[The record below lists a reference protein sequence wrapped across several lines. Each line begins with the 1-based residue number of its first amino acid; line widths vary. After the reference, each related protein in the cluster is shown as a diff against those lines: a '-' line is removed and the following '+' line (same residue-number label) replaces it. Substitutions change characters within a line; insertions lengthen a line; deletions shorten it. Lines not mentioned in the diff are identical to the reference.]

1 MEAFSDGVFAVA
13 ITLLVLEISVPQGT
27 QATLLRALLD
37 QWPSYLAYVV
47 SFATVGAVWLGHSAM
62 TNFLDHVDELFLRL
76 NLLLLLL
83 VASLPFPTRLL
94 AESVAD
100 DTGGRVAS
108 TFYGLTLLAVVSLLW
123 VLWQYARR
131 EGLVQVG
138 NTGDELSV
146 LTRRPTPGLAF
157 YGAMI
162 LLCLVRPVLA
172 VLGYLALAAF
182 YLAPIH
188 QLRATRAGRN

>member
-1 MEAFSDGVFAVA
+1 M
-13 ITLLVLEISVPQGT
+13 
-27 QATLLRALLD
+27 
-37 QWPSYLAYVV
+37 
-47 SFATVGAVWLGHSAM
+47 
-62 TNFLDHVDELFLRL
+62 
-76 NLLLLLL
+76 
-83 VASLPFPTRLL
+83 
-94 AESVAD
+94 
-100 DTGGRVAS
+100 
-108 TFYGLTLLAVVSLLW
+108 
-123 VLWQYARR
+123 LWQYARR

-162 LLCLVRPVLA
+162 LLGLVRPVLA